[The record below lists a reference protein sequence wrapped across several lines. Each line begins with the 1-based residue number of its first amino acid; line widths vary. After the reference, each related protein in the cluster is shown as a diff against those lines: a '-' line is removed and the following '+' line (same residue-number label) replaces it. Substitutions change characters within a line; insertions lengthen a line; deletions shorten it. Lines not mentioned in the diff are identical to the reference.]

1 VIRRKRRYSSPHATW
16 RRHGR
21 ASWWSRC
28 LRIVWLVTSHLCLF
42 FIREIKA
49 IPVSLQACG
58 SIPCRPNPAVTLL
71 VITSDKGAG
80 ICVCPRLSVCLSV
93 CLLTRLLKNACMDLD
108 EIFHVDRCRDTDEL
122 INFWARSG
130 WQSGSRSRIYT
141 GFLNFSGI
149 FVKVINGFRWNFMG
163 R

>member
-1 VIRRKRRYSSPHATW
+1 MTKAWTSVLMESVSTDRLARNVSSLP
-16 RRHGR
+16 
-21 ASWWSRC
+21 
-28 LRIVWLVTSHLCLF
+28 
-42 FIREIKA
+42 
-49 IPVSLQACG
+49 
-58 SIPCRPNPAVTLL
+58 LL
-71 VITSDKGAG
+71 HSGNKSYTCVITGGREHTVSAKPGG
-80 ICVCPRLSVCLSV
+80 HTSCYYLRQRSRYMRLPAFVCLSV